1 MTCAWRLRRRGVPVL
16 LLERGPRFGGLIGTV
31 EKNGFLFD
39 IGPQNLLAVQPLA
52 AVIEE
57 LGLSGELLR
66 ADPRAPRYIL
76 SKGRLV
82 RAPLSPPELIRT
94 SLIDWHTKL
103 RLLGEPFRWTRPP
116 EGDESIAAFIRRKFV
131 EDLLTN
137 LAAPFV
143 SGVYAG
149 DPEKLSLRS
158 AFPAVHR
165 FEQQYGSVL
174 RGAMKSRRHG
184 HKGHKDSGHTASLCN
199 FKRGIPTLIEALTR
213 KLEDSARTG
222 AEVIT
227 IHRRRRPDSGSS
239 SGDDSRGPGGPG
251 GFGRFGKFDGFDVT
265 WTTDNVMTR
274 QLQVA
279 AVVLATPAGK
289 AAELLAEINPGFA
302 RALLRIEYAPLA
314 QVSSGYRLAQIS
326 ARMDG
331 RPLRGFGFL
340 VPRTEGIHL
349 LGTVFNS
356 FLFPGRAPD
365 APEPMASFT
374 SFIGGA
380 TDPDLPAQSEEAI
393 AGTVRKE
400 IASVLGITGLPVA
413 EHVSR
418 WDRALPQ
425 YNLGHQRIVTALE
438 DLCASTPGVFLA
450 GNYLSGPAIGSC
462 IEQAQSTADAVA
474 RFCAAQP

>member
-1 MTCAWRLRRRGVPVL
+1 MTCAWRLRQRGVPVL

-31 EKNGFLFD
+31 RKNGFLFD
-39 IGPQNLLAVQPLA
+39 VGPQSLLAIQPLA

-57 LGLSGELLR
+57 LGLSGKLLR

-94 SLIDWHTKL
+94 SLIGWHTKL

-116 EGDESIAAFIRRKFV
+116 QDDESIAAFVRRKFG
-131 EDLLTN
+131 ENLLAN

-158 AFPAVHR
+158 CFPAVHR

-184 HKGHKDSGHTASLCN
+184 HKDHKDSGHPASLCN
-199 FKRGIPTLIEALTR
+199 FKRGIPTLTEALTQ

-222 AEVIT
+222 AEVVT
-227 IHRRRRPDSGSS
+227 IHRRHPDSG
-239 SGDDSRGPGGPG
+239 GDNSGGPG
-251 GFGRFGKFDGFDVT
+251 GTDSGGPGGFGKFDGFDIT
-265 WTTDNVMTR
+265 WTTDNAMTQ
-274 QLQVA
+274 QLQVL
-279 AVVLATPAGK
+279 AVVLATPAGR
-289 AAELLAEINPGFA
+289 AAKLLAAINPGFA
-302 RALLRIEYAPLA
+302 EALLRIEYAPLA

-326 ARMDG
+326 ARMDN

-340 VPRTEGIHL
+340 VPRTEGMRL

-356 FLFPGRAPD
+356 FLFPSRAPD

-380 TDPDLPAQSEEAI
+380 TDPDLPAQSEETI
-393 AGTVRKE
+393 AATVRKE
-400 IASVLGITGLPVA
+400 IASVLGIAGVPVA

-438 DLCASTPGVFLA
+438 DLCANTPGVFLT

-474 RFCAAQP
+474 RFCAAQR